1 MSSSFI
7 ILRLSVSKRSSSKWI
22 DLSIENPL
30 AITYDM
36 INTME
41 VKTNASFIL
50 IVEKVVFFL
59 KLSIGWNIQ
68 TTL

>member
-1 MSSSFI
+1 MI

-36 INTME
+36 INTLE
-41 VKTNASFIL
+41 VKTDASFIV
-50 IVEKVVFFL
+50 IVEKVL
-59 KLSIGWNIQ
+59 LLSSLSIGWNIQ